1 MSTPTSIVVFDGV
14 CNLCNTT
21 VDFLIRHDHQR
32 TLRFGSFQSEH
43 IASLLR
49 THNITETP
57 TTVYVIT
64 PDNIVLTKSTAII
77 YLGHHLGGIW
87 KMLSVVSKIIP
98 RPLRD
103 VVYQWISDNRYRWF
117 GKKASCRIPTAQEQE
132 RFL

>member
-1 MSTPTSIVVFDGV
+1 MSTSTSIVVFDGV
-14 CNLCNTT
+14 CTLCNTT

-32 TLRFGSFQSEH
+32 TLRYGSFQSDH

-49 THNITETP
+49 SHNITETP

-64 PDNIVLTKSTAII
+64 PDNTVLTQSTAII
-77 YLGHHLGGIW
+77 YLGHQLGGIW
-87 KMLSVVSKIIP
+87 KLMSVVVKIIP

-117 GKKASCRIPTAQEQE
+117 GKKDSCRLPSPEE
-132 RFL
+132 RSLFL